1 MKQRPG
7 QKIKLMTVEEMLGV
21 SGEES
26 AIEIEIAKI
35 HPFRNHPFRVT
46 DDAKM
51 QDLVDSI
58 QENGILSPAL
68 VRPVGNDEYEMI
80 SGHRRMHAAQRRG
93 LEKIPV
99 IIREMSD
106 DEAIVKMVDSN
117 IQREE
122 LLPSEKA
129 FAYRMK
135 MEAMKRQGQRTD
147 LTSCQNGTKS
157 RSDQEFA
164 DEVGES
170 ARQIQRYIRLTELE
184 PELLDYVDKKRIQFT
199 VAVEISYINKEIQ
212 QWVYEYIKENGPVKL
227 NQVKDLR
234 AQLQTGAMTQ
244 DRLITILNGK
254 QPGTASGYSSGAFS
268 RGLTFPGRK
277 LREYF
282 PPEFTD
288 EEMRSIIE
296 ALLLKWKKQQISDDN
311 ASYISSGDADGAG
324 KAIRVTD
331 DASSAGRR

>member
-26 AIEIEIAKI
+26 AMEIEIAKI

-68 VRPVGNDEYEMI
+68 VRPIGNDEYEMI
-80 SGHRRMHAAQRRG
+80 SGHRRMHAAQRLG
-93 LEKIPV
+93 MEKIPV
-99 IIREMSD
+99 IIRELTD

-135 MEAMKRQGQRTD
+135 MEAMKRQGQRSD

-170 ARQIQRYIRLTELE
+170 ARQIQRYIRLTELT

-199 VAVEISYINKEIQ
+199 VAVEFSYIDKDIQ

-227 NQVKDLR
+227 NQIKDLR

-244 DRLITILNGK
+244 DRLITILNGS
-254 QPGTASGYSSGAFS
+254 QSGVVASRYSAGAFS

-282 PPEFTD
+282 PPEYTD

-296 ALLLKWKKQQISDDN
+296 SLLLKWKKQQGWDDGT
-311 ASYISSGDADGAG
+311 AYSSSSTPDRYTDGSSNVL
-324 KAIRVTD
+324 VTER
-331 DASSAGRR
+331 G